1 MHIPFAFGLVGP
13 QGEDLPLQLDG
24 EPAAAG
30 TERVLSIKQPEERF
44 AFVNVGAQ
52 PVPSLMRGFSAPAIV
67 KYDYSEAEL
76 TQLMAHDSDAF
87 NRWEAGQ
94 RLATTVLLRGIEA
107 HRAGKTEEVPKTF
120 VDAFGRVLANG
131 PDDPAFAAEAL
142 ALPPESYLAE
152 QMDVVDP
159 DAIHAARTGLRRA
172 LARALQS
179 ELTAAYRS
187 LAVPGPYSPDAAA
200 AGKRAL
206 RNTCL
211 GYLMELEEP
220 AIHALCTLQFD
231 SADNMTDRMAALAA
245 LANSQAPEREAALE
259 RFYSQWQAEPLVVDK
274 WLAVQATSRLPD
286 TLERVQRLMRHPAFD
301 LGNPNKVYALIRSF
315 CANHARFHAA
325 DGSGYAF
332 AADRVAELDP
342 RNPQIA
348 ARIARAFD
356 RWKKFDS
363 ARQAHARAALER
375 IRGTP
380 NLSKDVAEIVAKSLA

>member
-1 MHIPFAFGLVGP
+1 M
-13 QGEDLPLQLDG
+13 QLDG

-30 TERVLSIKQPEERF
+30 TDRVLSVNQPEERF
-44 AFVNVGAQ
+44 AFVNVSAQ

-67 KYDYSEAEL
+67 KYDYTEAEL
-76 TQLMAHDSDAF
+76 THLMAHDSDAF

-94 RLATTVLLRGIEA
+94 RLATTVLLRGIDA
-107 HRAGKTEEVPKTF
+107 HRAGKPQEVPAAF
-120 VDAFGRVLANG
+120 VDAFARVLADG

-159 DAIHAARTGLRRA
+159 DAIHAARTELRRQ
-172 LARALQS
+172 LARALRS
-179 ELTAAYRS
+179 ELVAAYRS

-211 GYLMELEEP
+211 GYLMDLEES

-259 RFYSQWQAEPLVVDK
+259 RFYSQWKAEPLVVDK
-274 WLAVQATSRLPD
+274 WLAVQATARLPD
-286 TLERVQRLMRHPAFD
+286 TLERVKRLMRHEAFD

-315 CANHARFHAA
+315 CANHVRFHAA

-332 AADRVAELDP
+332 AADRVGELDP

-356 RWKKFDS
+356 RWKKFDAS
-363 ARQAHARAALER
+363 RQAHARAALER
-375 IRGTP
+375 IRGMP
-380 NLSKDVAEIVAKSLA
+380 NLSKDVAEIVTKSLA